1 MVIMT
6 TIFVTAAILVLALC
20 RKRDVRF
27 NMKFMGAN
35 VMLEARDTVDTEEQK
50 IERR

>member
-6 TIFVTAAILVLALC
+6 TIFVTAAVLVLALC
-20 RKRDVRF
+20 RRRDVRF
-27 NMKFMGAN
+27 SMKFMGAN
-35 VMLEARDTVDTEEQK
+35 VLLEAKDTVNPEDQK